1 VVTAING
8 QRIDFND
15 IQRVICGELGRVVAE
30 ETAGGAEELEVEAH
44 NPVSLQRDIK
54 TIKYGGQVQQETPT
68 I

>member
-15 IQRVICGELGRVVAE
+15 IQRVVCGELGRDVAE

-44 NPVSLQRDIK
+44 NPVSLQRDIEK
-54 TIKYGGQVQQETPT
+54 VNYGRQLQQETRM